1 MVKGTLNSMCSYYK
15 EGKYSGALCEELCN
29 GDYFKEFK
37 CPENRMK
44 TAVFTAVKNHYTYSF
59 QIAKEVTEP
68 LAWTD
73 RQGRPRYP
81 HIKEFQSLI
90 KRHIAFAYNV
100 TIDEDV
106 IKALLSQEINSKS
119 PEQMESIWRMFRDN
133 NYVMSKLF
141 EEESVFPVILGS
153 CGPYYATEHLK
164 AIHPSAGIRQYISVD
179 WIGRLKF
186 ALDIMDYLQ
195 RMDEVKPEPLK
206 MCKILP
212 NEFGITIDKR
222 IKYKNAQYIHT
233 ESQIDKIISD
243 GSPCEIDSDCRY
255 EHCLGKCDPKLKM
268 CTGIQQN
275 NNLQIVCQH
284 IFKGHRYL
292 PGILATSK
300 APQHLKTLIDICVDS
315 SENPRHHL
323 PSRQLTPSPNI
334 AAKLYNEI
342 KRVYNE
348 ETFRQ

>member
-1 MVKGTLNSMCSYYK
+1 
-15 EGKYSGALCEELCN
+15 
-29 GDYFKEFK
+29 
-37 CPENRMK
+37 
-44 TAVFTAVKNHYTYSF
+44 
-59 QIAKEVTEP
+59 
-68 LAWTD
+68 
-73 RQGRPRYP
+73 
-81 HIKEFQSLI
+81 
-90 KRHIAFAYNV
+90 
-100 TIDEDV
+100 
-106 IKALLSQEINSKS
+106 
-119 PEQMESIWRMFRDN
+119 MFR
-133 NYVMSKLF
+133 F
-141 EEESVFPVILGS
+141 
-153 CGPYYATEHLK
+153 
-164 AIHPSAGIRQYISVD
+164 
-179 WIGRLKF
+179 
-186 ALDIMDYLQ
+186 
-195 RMDEVKPEPLK
+195 
-206 MCKILP
+206 
-212 NEFGITIDKR
+212 R

-284 IFKGHRYL
+284 VSKTKPIFGDPWGQNLTNRNIFYPQIFKGHRYL